1 MRGLENPFKYLEWRR
16 AKVEDDETPEIIN
29 SDDAV
34 WQAVTQLEA

>member
-1 MRGLENPFKYLEWRR
+1 MRGLENPFRYLEWRR
-16 AKVEDDETPEIIN
+16 AEVKDDETPEIIN